1 MLLIRPASAGS
12 PATGVKC
19 LVTSC
24 LLRLPV
30 RTWPGLTP
38 SLHFPAMEKSPHLL
52 LIEDDAEISVMVS
65 RFMTDHGF
73 RVTRSP
79 DGRMIDRIMAAGR
92 VDFVVLDV
100 MLPGEDGLSICR
112 RLRAQSGVPILM
124 LTALGS
130 ETDRIVGLEM
140 GADDYLPK
148 PFSPRE
154 LLARVRAVLRRGTMS
169 EPSPGALGGAG
180 RPLSFT
186 FDDWRIDLATRQLY
200 SPDGL
205 RMALTS
211 GEFNL
216 LSVFC
221 QHAGQV
227 LSRDQLL
234 DLLHGR
240 AAAMFDRSVD
250 IQVSRLRRKI
260 EPDPKDPT
268 MIKTVRYGGYMFTPV
283 VTVTTAM
290 Q

>member
-1 MLLIRPASAGS
+1 MDKA
-12 PATGVKC
+12 
-19 LVTSC
+19 
-24 LLRLPV
+24 
-30 RTWPGLTP
+30 
-38 SLHFPAMEKSPHLL
+38 PHLL
-52 LIEDDAEISVMVS
+52 LVEDDAEIGVMVS

-73 RVTRSP
+73 KVTRTP
-79 DGRMIDRIMAAGR
+79 DGRMVDRLMAAQK

-100 MLPGEDGLSICR
+100 MLPGEDGLSLCR
-112 RLRAQSGVPILM
+112 RLRAQSSVPILM

-154 LLARVRAVLRRGTMS
+154 LLARVRAVMRRGSLMEGT
-169 EPSPGALGGAG
+169 AGGAT
-180 RPLSFT
+180 RPASLEFEG
-186 FDDWRIDLATRQLY
+186 WRIDLATRQLT

-205 RMALTS
+205 RVALTS

-216 LSVFC
+216 LSVLC

-240 AAAMFDRSVD
+240 AAAMFDRSID

-268 MIKTVRYGGYMFTPV
+268 LIKTVRYGGYMFTPKV
-283 VTVTTAM
+283 SVTAAL